1 MTIETTKLNFN
12 VSYGLRVTLAI
23 TTTRSNKPY
32 PLPEYKEKEALV
44 AENEIPTFLFIHIR
58 EECHPIS
65 LVV

>member
-32 PLPEYKEKEALV
+32 PLPENNEEEALV
-44 AENEIPTFLFIHIR
+44 AEK
-58 EECHPIS
+58 
-65 LVV
+65 